1 MANSLFIVDSPP
13 LLDPHSEAKMVTC
26 TLRDLSEKDAISKHD
41 QNGYT
46 PKRKQ
51 NIKNDYKKFI
61 TSKCSNGDFLLCFDF
76 LCPGFQVKE
85 IHAPS
90 SPKRK
95 RLYDVIW
102 NTSDGIITTVQST
115 YSKIQVFSLIYL
127 QYFYLQYSFYI
138 LQYTYRL
145 HY

>member
-26 TLRDLSEKDAISKHD
+26 TLRDLSEKDIISKHD

-61 TSKCSNGDFLLCFDF
+61 TISVQMVTSCCALTSYVQDFKLMRFMPLIIDITKCSL
-76 LCPGFQVKE
+76 
-85 IHAPS
+85 A
-90 SPKRK
+90 
-95 RLYDVIW
+95 
-102 NTSDGIITTVQST
+102 
-115 YSKIQVFSLIYL
+115 LIL
-127 QYFYLQYSFYI
+127 A
-138 LQYTYRL
+138 
-145 HY
+145 